1 MTQKDW
7 ELLPAPEPWKSM
19 QGTNYRNVS
28 LIASAGMIIGGCF
41 LVAAFAFTL
50 CMSFFLG
57 GLFLVVFLI
66 LLVINF
72 AVSTDGKE
80 AWEIYLGKDPR
91 FCEALQYVLDEL
103 LVTHGYRFRRTAEP
117 LGRNYSILTRP
128 EIPYGF
134 GPGPALATDDSNVV
148 LDLAFRYRG
157 KNTTPRLTIR
167 LRNIQNPNY
176 NFVMRLQKDVVNTLE
191 SLNYRSNQK
200 SV

>member
-28 LIASAGMIIGGCF
+28 LLASAGMILGGCF

-50 CMSFFLG
+50 CMPFFLG

-66 LLVINF
+66 LLVVNF
-72 AVSTDGKE
+72 AASTDGKE
-80 AWEIYLGKDPR
+80 VWEIYLGKDLR
-91 FCEALQYVLDEL
+91 FCEAVQFDLDEL

-117 LGRNYSILTRP
+117 LGRNYSIWTRP
-128 EIPYGF
+128 EIPYGS
-134 GPGPALATDDSNVV
+134 GPGPGLTTDDPDVV
-148 LDLAFRYRG
+148 LDIAFRYRG

-167 LRNIQNPNY
+167 LRNIQKMNY
-176 NFVMRLQKDVVNTLE
+176 NFVLGLQNDVVKTLE
-191 SLNYRSNQK
+191 RLDYQSYLK
-200 SV
+200 SE